1 MAHNPETRLRKLR
14 EIASKLEQG
23 VSVAPRTLENWLD
36 DDFQKIADAWQ
47 EQLDLRAE
55 LKNKP
60 AEVAEYEELLHKA
73 NFYNSR
79 AEALEVKR
87 SAAHGKFE
95 DQALNY
101 YAEALAQIQDS
112 VRSNPGLQVWFDRDV
127 FGSEGDVID
136 TAAGR
141 MPLPVTSRS
150 KDNRGGGIT
159 ARLKTKTETKLDV
172 VRFAISELEREL
184 GVQGAEQDGQNGLRG
199 WLASRSST

>member
-23 VSVAPRTLENWLD
+23 VSVAPRTLANWLG
-36 DDFQKIADAWQ
+36 DDFQMIVDAWQ
-47 EQLDLRAE
+47 EQLDLRAD

-60 AEVAEYEELLHKA
+60 MEVSEYEELLHRA

-79 AEALEVKR
+79 AEALEAKG

-101 YAEALAQIQDS
+101 YAEALAQLQDS
-112 VRSNPGLQVWFDRDV
+112 VRSNPGLQEWFDRDV
-127 FGSEGDVID
+127 FGSEDDVIH
-136 TAAGR
+136 TAAGH

-150 KDNRGGGIT
+150 KENRGGGVR
-159 ARLKTKTETKLDV
+159 ARWQTKTETKLEI
-172 VRFAISELEREL
+172 VRHAISTLEREL
-184 GVQGAEQDGQNGLRG
+184 GVQSAEEDRQSGLRG
-199 WLASRSST
+199 WLANKSAT